1 MGFASDLARGVCRF
15 LFCRRQTMNYILCSV
30 SGLQPDRPFS
40 TSPAFQVH
48 NILLIQEDFLAFLYH
63 D

>member
-1 MGFASDLARGVCRF
+1 
-15 LFCRRQTMNYILCSV
+15 MNYILCSV